1 MVVEAVAINHIL
13 QNDRTVV
20 TKTEVPTGDG
30 AGGLVGVTGTLFTGI
45 RFKDDFFFHSI
56 RN

>member
-1 MVVEAVAINHIL
+1 MVVEAVAIGRAL
-13 QNDRTVV
+13 QNGRTVV
-20 TKTEVPTGDG
+20 TKTKVPTGDG